1 MPTVKGNLMFVS
13 SRSAQVSEVWVRAP
27 RVRTHDSGVVTTG
40 NDRFPV
46 TGGEVSF
53 TAVPGPAVLALISQG
68 RAVDTIP
75 IVVGDAPTQSL
86 ETVILAAE
94 VATDA
99 QRDVLEELAAQVASD
114 AEAARAQRVAAED
127 ARDKAKKAQ
136 TDAESAAESAA
147 EEATSSVQD
156 RLAGLVS
163 DAQTAADASADAARV
178 EVAKV
183 VDGAPES
190 LDTLREVAEKLA
202 NQDDVA
208 AAMLEQIGT
217 KASKQELTDGLAGKA
232 NTSHTHTT
240 AQVTGLDTA
249 LAGKASTQ
257 SLTDGLATR
266 VEGGSAVKKIEVV
279 TAMPAAPVATTLYLV
294 VS

>member
-1 MPTVKGNLMFVS
+1 MPTISGSLKYVTDRPAAV
-13 SRSAQVSEVWVRAP
+13 AEVWVRA
-27 RVRTHDSGVVTTG
+27 RELRTDAGGVVTTS
-40 NDRFPV
+40 NDRAPV
-46 TGGEVSF
+46 VDGQVSF
-53 TAVPGPAVLALISQG
+53 DALPGPAILVLVESG
-68 RAVDTIP
+68 NPVDTIP
-75 IVVGDAPTQSL
+75 IVVGDVPTQSL
-86 ETVILAAE
+86 ETVVLAAE

-99 QRDVLEELAAQVASD
+99 QRDILEKLAAQVATD
-114 AEAARAQRVAAED
+114 AEVARSQRVAAEG
-127 ARDKAKKAQ
+127 ARDEAKKAQ
-136 TDAESAAESAA
+136 TDAENAAESAA
-147 EEATSSVQD
+147 EDATASVQD

-217 KASKQELTDGLAGKA
+217 KASKQELADGLAGKA
-232 NTSHTHTT
+232 DASHTHTT
-240 AQVTGLDTA
+240 AQVTGLDAA

-257 SLTDGLATR
+257 ALMDGLATR
-266 VEGGSAVKKIEVV
+266 VDGGSAVKKIEVV
-279 TAMPAAPVATTLYLV
+279 ASMPSSPVATTLYLV
-294 VS
+294 VG

>member
-1 MPTVKGNLMFVS
+1 MPTVSGHLKFVTG
-13 SRSAQVSEVWVRAP
+13 RTLAVAEVWVRA
-27 RVRTHDSGVVTTG
+27 RELRTDAGGVVTTS
-40 NDRFPV
+40 NDRAPV
-46 TGGEVSF
+46 VDGQVSF
-53 TAVPGPAVLALISQG
+53 DALPGPAILVLVESG
-68 RAVDTIP
+68 NPVDTVP
-75 IVVGDAPTQSL
+75 ILVGDAPTQSL

-99 QRDVLEELAAQVASD
+99 QRDILEELAAQVAQD
-114 AEAARAQRVAAED
+114 AEVARAQRVAAED
-127 ARDKAKKAQ
+127 ARDEAKKAQ
-136 TDAESAAESAA
+136 TDAENAAESAA
-147 EEATSSVQD
+147 EDATASVQD

-217 KASKQELTDGLAGKA
+217 KASNIRVDEVAGSLGTKADAQLVRDNLALKA
-232 NTSHTHTT
+232 NTADVTSALDKKADKAYVNARTPKVEVVASLPGTPVDGT
-240 AQVTGLDTA
+240 VYLVTG
-249 LAGKASTQ
+249 
-257 SLTDGLATR
+257 
-266 VEGGSAVKKIEVV
+266 
-279 TAMPAAPVATTLYLV
+279 
-294 VS
+294 